1 MNKNLYSLL
10 FVFLLVAVTYSYA
23 QTNGANTNK
32 PNILFIISD
41 DHAYQAISAYGS
53 KIAKTPNIDRIAK
66 EGAIFKNSFVTNS
79 LCGPSRATLLTGK
92 YSHINGYKANEER
105 FNVNQT
111 LFSNLLQ
118 QNQYQTAWI
127 GKWHLGT
134 LPKGFDYF
142 NILVGQ
148 GQYFNPNLINTNN
161 DTLNYNGYVSDVI
174 TKLSLDFLDKRDKSK
189 PFCMVVGE
197 KATHRSWMPD
207 VQDLGAY
214 DNVDFPVP
222 PTFHDDY
229 KGRIAAQNQEMEIGK
244 AMRLNED
251 LKVHLEFN
259 GPAYKRFTADQK
271 KAYED
276 YYNKKISKEFDE
288 KKLSGES
295 LTLWKYQRFMKDYL
309 SVANSLD
316 RNIGYLLDYL
326 DKTGLAKNTVV
337 IYVSD
342 QGFYLGEHQW
352 FDKRFMYEE
361 SMRTPF
367 VMRYPGVIKPDTSIN
382 QFAVNI
388 DWAPTILSIAG
399 VKPPAD
405 MQGVSLLPLLN
416 NNGKSIPWKN
426 QAYYHYYEYPQPH
439 HVQPH
444 FGVRTETH
452 KLICFYGDKISWE
465 LFDLK
470 KDPHELNN
478 LYGVKGYEKITKELR
493 ESLNQLIKQYHDDE
507 ALQILQKGV

>member
-10 FVFLLVAVTYSYA
+10 FVFLLVAVTNSYA
-23 QTNGANTNK
+23 QTHEANTNK

-66 EGAIFKNSFVTNS
+66 EGAIFQNSFVTNS
-79 LCGPSRATLLTGK
+79 LCGPSRATFLTGK

-105 FNVNQT
+105 FNVSQT
-111 LFSNLLQ
+111 LFSTLLQ

-214 DNVDFPVP
+214 DNVNFPVP
-222 PTFHDDY
+222 ATFYDDY
-229 KGRIAAQNQEMEIGK
+229 KGRVAAQNQEMEIGK
-244 AMRLNED
+244 ALKLKED

-259 GPAYKRFTADQK
+259 GPAYKRFTPDQK

-276 YYNKKISKEFDE
+276 YYLKKISKEFDE
-288 KKLSGES
+288 KKLTGES
-295 LTLWKYQRFMKDYL
+295 LTLWKYQRLMKDYL

-316 RNIGYLLDYL
+316 RNIGYILDYL

-361 SMRTPF
+361 SLRTPF
-367 VMRYPGVIKPDTSIN
+367 VMRYPGVIKPGTSIN

-399 VKPPAD
+399 VTPPAD
-405 MQGVSLLPLLN
+405 MQGVSLLPLFK
-416 NNGKSIPWKN
+416 NNGKNIPWKN

-444 FGVRTETH
+444 FGVRTEAY
-452 KLICFYGDKISWE
+452 KLVCFYGDKISWE

-470 KDPHELNN
+470 NDPRELNN
-478 LYGVKGYEKITKELR
+478 LYGVKGHEKITKELR
-493 ESLNQLIKQYHDDE
+493 AKLEQLIKQYQDDE
-507 ALQILQKGV
+507 AQKIMQKG

>member
-1 MNKNLYSLL
+1 MIKYYYRFLR
-10 FVFLLVAVTYSYA
+10 VFLLVSIHYSYA
-23 QTNGANTNK
+23 QPGSSNTNR

-53 KIAKTPNIDRIAK
+53 KLAKTPNIDRIAN
-66 EGAIFKNSFVTNS
+66 EGAIFQNSFVTNS

-92 YSHINGYKANEER
+92 YSHLNGYKANEER

-111 LFSNLLQ
+111 LFSTVLQ

-134 LPKGFDYF
+134 LPKGFSYF
-142 NILVGQ
+142 NILVDQ
-148 GQYFNPNLINTNN
+148 GFYFNPNFINTNN
-161 DTLNYNGYVSDVI
+161 DTTTYNGYVTDVI
-174 TKLSLDFLDKRDKSK
+174 TKFSLDWLDKRDKST
-189 PFCMVVGE
+189 PFCLVIGE
-197 KATHRSWMPD
+197 KATHRSWMPAIE
-207 VQDLGAY
+207 DLGAY
-214 DNVDFPVP
+214 DNVNFPFP
-222 PTFHDDY
+222 STFHDDY
-229 KGRIAAQNQEMEIGK
+229 KGRVAAQNQEMEIGK
-244 AMRLNED
+244 AMRLKED
-251 LKVHLEFN
+251 LKVDMEFK

-276 YYNKKISKEFDE
+276 YYLKKITKEFNE
-288 KKLSGES
+288 KKLTGES
-295 LTLWKYQRFMKDYL
+295 LTQWKYQRFMKDYL
-309 SVANSLD
+309 STANSLD
-316 RNIGYLLDYL
+316 RNIGKVLEYL

-361 SMRTPF
+361 SLRTPF
-367 VMRYPGVIKPDTSIN
+367 VMRYPGVIKPGTSIN
-382 QFAVNI
+382 QFASNI

-405 MQGVSLLPLLN
+405 MQGVSLLPVIKS
-416 NNGKSIPWKN
+416 NGKNIPWKN
-426 QAYYHYYEYPQPH
+426 QVYYHYYEYPHPH
-439 HVQPH
+439 HVLPH
-444 FGVRTETH
+444 FGIRTETH

-478 LYGVKGYEKITKELR
+478 LYGVKEYEKTTKELK
-493 ESLNQLIKQYHDDE
+493 EKLNQLIKQYNDEE
-507 ALQILQKGV
+507 ALQIFKKG